1 MEKNVL
7 LQIFKSK
14 STVLSFKE
22 ILMAAGPISSDL
34 LKRRLHYYVQNGELY
49 AIRKGFYAR
58 DKNYDRREFATKLFT
73 PSYISFETVLA
84 ESGIIFQYYS
94 TIFVAT
100 YQSKDLEC
108 DGQEY
113 SYKKL
118 KDTILVNTTGIEN
131 KGAYFIASPERAFLD
146 VLYLNKNYYFDNLSV
161 LNFDK
166 ILSILPIYHNKR
178 MEEAVY
184 AQLKAFREE
193 ELS

>member
-1 MEKNVL
+1 VEKSVL

-22 ILMAAGPISSDL
+22 ILLAAGPISSDL
-34 LKRRLHYYVQNGELY
+34 LKRRLHYYVQHGELY

-84 ESGIIFQYYS
+84 EAGIIFQYYS
-94 TIFVAT
+94 TVFVAT
-100 YQSKDLEC
+100 YQTKDIVC

-118 KDTILVNTTGIEN
+118 KDTILVNTTGVEN
-131 KGAYFIASPERAFLD
+131 RGGYFIASPERAFLD
-146 VLYLNKNYYFDNLSV
+146 VLYLNKNYYFDNLST

-166 ILSILPIYHNKR
+166 ILSILPIYHSKR
-178 MEEAVY
+178 MEEVVHTR
-184 AQLKAFREE
+184 LKAFKEE

>member
-22 ILMAAGPISSDL
+22 ILLAAGPISSDL

-84 ESGIIFQYYS
+84 EAGVIFQYYS

-100 YQSKDLEC
+100 YQTKDIVC
-108 DGQEY
+108 DGQQY

-131 KGAYFIASPERAFLD
+131 RGNYFIASPERAFLD
-146 VLYLNKNYYFDNLSV
+146 VLYLNKNYYFDNLSA

-166 ILSILPIYHNKR
+166 LLSILPIYQNKR
-178 MEEAVY
+178 MERAVH
-184 AQLKAFREE
+184 AQLKTFKEE

>member
-1 MEKNVL
+1 VEKNVL

-14 STVLSFKE
+14 STILSFKE
-22 ILMAAGPISSDL
+22 ILLAVGPMSPSL
-34 LKRRLHYYVQNGELY
+34 LKRRLHYYIQQGELY
-49 AIRKGFYAR
+49 AIRKGFYAKN
-58 DKNYDRREFATKLFT
+58 KNYDRREFATKLFT

-84 ESGIIFQYYS
+84 EAGVIFQYYS

-100 YQSKDLEC
+100 YQSKDIVC
-108 DGQEY
+108 DGQKY

-118 KDTILVNTTGIEN
+118 KDTILVDTSGVEN
-131 KGAYFIASPERAFLD
+131 RGAYFIASPERAFLD

-178 MEEAVY
+178 MEEAVH
-184 AQLKAFREE
+184 AQLKAFKEE